1 MEQVR
6 RSLQEFEEKATE
18 LKKVHNNEYLKIK
31 LDRTKAD
38 IKKMKL
44 QHQTDTD
51 ISFDRDQ
58 LDKAEKEELAAFAKR
73 IEKEQVAQLKKALND
88 QRALFAHM
96 ISKERAIA
104 DEVLQKTRQE
114 YDENMKTQQQTI
126 DSLSNQARSQL
137 EGLQNDC
144 SKLKGLTDN
153 LNVEVT
159 TVLF

>member
-73 IEKEQVAQLKKALND
+73 IEKE
-88 QRALFAHM
+88 
-96 ISKERAIA
+96 
-104 DEVLQKTRQE
+104 
-114 YDENMKTQQQTI
+114 
-126 DSLSNQARSQL
+126 
-137 EGLQNDC
+137 
-144 SKLKGLTDN
+144 
-153 LNVEVT
+153 
-159 TVLF
+159 

>member
-88 QRALFAHM
+88 QRDLFAHM

-114 YDENMKTQQQTI
+114 YDENMKTQQQII

-137 EGLQNDC
+137 EGLHNDC